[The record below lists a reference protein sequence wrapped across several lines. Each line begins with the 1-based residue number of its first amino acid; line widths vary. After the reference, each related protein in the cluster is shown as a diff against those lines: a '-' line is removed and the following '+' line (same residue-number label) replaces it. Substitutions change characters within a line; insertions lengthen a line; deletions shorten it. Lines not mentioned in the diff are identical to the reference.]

1 MLSMNSMI
9 GLLKLNDSGMN
20 KLDQKP
26 VETIN
31 YDSVFH
37 RSFDST
43 DGIQEDTSLD
53 NHDRIQIQLEPE
65 QWLIIAFTNLNYLD
79 VAKIWY
85 NQLSTLG
92 YNSHV
97 LIALNNATF
106 EALKNTEY
114 RTKRAHSEFFFTE
127 KGLHDLW
134 LLRWKTVLGL
144 MNQGHN
150 VFLNDA
156 DSIWK
161 RKVEL
166 NTVFSANTDITH
178 VYDRA
183 YPRAVYD
190 VQRFVFGGGTVAYSN
205 TDLTKKLLKMWIDR
219 CEKRSC
225 DDQDTM
231 NRYYLEQGVAWS
243 PKSEMSRHEQIFN
256 RTGVV
261 YDDDSEINGLRVS
274 VVSDGLIFRGNQA
287 KLCDERKTEKPNL
300 WIFN

>member
-1 MLSMNSMI
+1 M
-9 GLLKLNDSGMN
+9 
-20 KLDQKP
+20 
-26 VETIN
+26 
-31 YDSVFH
+31 
-37 RSFDST
+37 
-43 DGIQEDTSLD
+43 
-53 NHDRIQIQLEPE
+53 
-65 QWLIIAFTNLNYLD
+65 
-79 VAKIWY
+79 
-85 NQLSTLG
+85 
-92 YNSHV
+92 
-97 LIALNNATF
+97 
-106 EALKNTEY
+106 
-114 RTKRAHSEFFFTE
+114 
-127 KGLHDLW
+127 
-134 LLRWKTVLGL
+134 LGL

-156 DSIWK
+156 DSIWI

-243 PKSEMSRHEQIFN
+243 PKSEMSKHEQMFN
-256 RTGVV
+256 RTGFV
-261 YDDDSEINGLRVS
+261 YDDDSGINGLRIS
-274 VVSDGLIFRGNQA
+274 VVSDGFIFRGNHP
-287 KLCDERKTEKPNL
+287 KLCDERHMEKPDL
-300 WIFN
+300 WVFNSQSPKNGDSKMEMLKKFKNCYTEEIRQRFFALESDE